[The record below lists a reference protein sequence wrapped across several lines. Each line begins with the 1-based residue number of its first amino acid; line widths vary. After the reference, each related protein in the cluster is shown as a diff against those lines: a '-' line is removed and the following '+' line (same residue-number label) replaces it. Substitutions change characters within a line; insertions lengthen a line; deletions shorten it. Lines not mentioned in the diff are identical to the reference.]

1 MTVGEFCIENTQFGE
16 LCVFRKNGW
25 IVGTTWIDFEDLFTI
40 PDSIK
45 IEKVQKD
52 EWGNLPITTEHGDK
66 IIIPC
71 HYIDF

>member
-16 LCVFRKNGW
+16 LCAFRKSGW
-25 IVGTTWIDFEDLFTI
+25 IVGTTWINCEDLFTI

-45 IEKVQKD
+45 TKKVQKD
-52 EWGNLPITTEHGDK
+52 EWGDLTVTTEHGDR
-66 IIIPC
+66 ITIPC